1 MVVSAP
7 FDLEE
12 RDVSYKMETK
22 NSNLVQRY
30 CSKFLSPFSNAHF
43 TILVRP
49 CNTDCI
55 NGVCCPRGDMALI
68 LAPELSAAEAAS
80 TSSSPSALKSASSA
94 SESSAAHGTRFA
106 ERRHRNRKRKG
117 NCIVFI
123 LLAFKDGRAFKLASS
138 GSCEMEASFEEGL
151 FIPWAFNVYSRGG
164 TIKLDSLYPYIL
176 LLVFYGTF
184 RSTDNFF
191 LQ

>member
-1 MVVSAP
+1 
-7 FDLEE
+7 
-12 RDVSYKMETK
+12 
-22 NSNLVQRY
+22 
-30 CSKFLSPFSNAHF
+30 
-43 TILVRP
+43 
-49 CNTDCI
+49 
-55 NGVCCPRGDMALI
+55 MALI

-184 RSTDNFF
+184 RSTDNFS